1 MIQVPQEIMDLCGNT
16 QIEPI
21 DLPVHPTQQWLPKAV
36 PIQRIIV
43 HHMASEAPLVNQ
55 AKYHINTHGWPG
67 LSYHLVV
74 SGDKLYEVNDP
85 ELFTY
90 HAADNNYDSVS
101 ISIHGD
107 LSKRS
112 LTEAERNL
120 LYAGI
125 LTLKRLYGVETVI
138 GHNAVN
144 ATSCPCINM
153 DQVRMDIAK
162 LEMKLKAATD
172 PSKIM
177 DLCYRGTNQHS
188 YLFNQYRADP
198 VGNKWLEPYLR
209 RMHEVTEEMGMYFD

>member
-1 MIQVPQEIMDLCGNT
+1 MLKVPQEIMDLCGNIT
-16 QIEPI
+16 IEPV
-21 DLPVHPTQQWLPKAV
+21 DLPVHPTERWEPKTM

-74 SGDKLYEVNDP
+74 SGDQLLEVNSP
-85 ELFTY
+85 EMFTY

-112 LTEAERNL
+112 LTETERKL

-138 GHNAVN
+138 GHNQVN
-144 ATSCPCINM
+144 ATSCPCISM
-153 DQVRMDIAK
+153 DQVRGDIAK
-162 LEMKLKAATD
+162 LELLLKSAND
-172 PSKIM
+172 PRKIM
-177 DLCYRGTNQHS
+177 DMCYRGTNQHS
-188 YLFNQYRADP
+188 YLFNQYRDDP
-198 VGNKWLEPYLR
+198 EGNKWLEPYLLK
-209 RMHEVTEEMGMYFD
+209 MHEITKEMGMYF